1 MFRLA
6 LSFLALGLVALAVP
20 FPTSANEERTRVDTR
35 IFLGNKPAPCYEAS
49 VPNCGQTV
57 PVHSVVHDKARVSS
71 YGPPPTGTVTFA
83 FFNDLDCRGN
93 PVLIEVVP
101 VQLTNSPT
109 VSIANSSSNGPL
121 EPGDYSYRA
130 LYNPDAAAQASG
142 LGDVPGDCE
151 QLRVK

>member
-1 MFRLA
+1 MSVVLA
-6 LSFLALGLVALAVP
+6 TVLVGMIFVGTA
-20 FPTSANEERTRVDTR
+20 SAHGERPEVDTR

-142 LGDVPGDCE
+142 LGEVPGDCE